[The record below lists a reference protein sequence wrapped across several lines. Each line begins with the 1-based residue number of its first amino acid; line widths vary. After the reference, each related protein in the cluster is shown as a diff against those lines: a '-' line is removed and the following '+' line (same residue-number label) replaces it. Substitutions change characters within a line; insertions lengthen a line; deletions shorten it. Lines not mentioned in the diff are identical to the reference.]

1 MKLYLIR
8 HAESE
13 ANKIGNIYQ
22 GHLDTSLS
30 NHGHKQ
36 AKKLAEIFSKNNYF
50 DLIYSSDLNR
60 SVQTTNYLQKFHY
73 DKKIIFDDR
82 LRERDHGKFTGKNRS
97 EKLYEKLKEKDILLR
112 KAKYGENYFEH
123 RDRIND
129 FLEEVIGNNKS
140 CVIVN
145 HGGSLRIMLE
155 IFLNKIPST
164 YYENSNYKINNCEY
178 YEFQI
183 KPKIK
188 LLSNNKFLQNMDN
201 QLEKNNCDIINKE

>member
-8 HAESE
+8 HAQSE

-30 NHGHKQ
+30 NYGHKQ
-36 AKKLAEIFSKNNYF
+36 AKKLAEIFSKNNDF

-73 DKKIIFDDR
+73 DKKIILDER
-82 LRERDHGKFTGKNRS
+82 LRERNHGEFTGKNRS

-112 KAKYGENYFEH
+112 KAQYGENYFEH

-129 FLEEVIGNNKS
+129 FLEEVIDNNKS

-155 IFLNKIPST
+155 ILLNKIPST
-164 YYENSNYKINNCEY
+164 YYGNLNYEINNCGY

-188 LLSNNKFLQNMDN
+188 LLSNRQFF
-201 QLEKNNCDIINKE
+201 